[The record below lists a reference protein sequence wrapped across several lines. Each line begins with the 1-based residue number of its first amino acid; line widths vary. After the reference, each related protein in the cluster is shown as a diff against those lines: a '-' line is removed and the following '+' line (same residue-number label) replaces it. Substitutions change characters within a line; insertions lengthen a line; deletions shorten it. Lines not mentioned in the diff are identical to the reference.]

1 MGKEI
6 ERKFLVKNDSWRGE
20 APGVLY
26 RQGYLSLDMD
36 RVVRVRVN
44 GKQGYLTIKGKFR
57 GFSRPEFE
65 YEIPYDDAL
74 ELLNTLCIQPILEKM
89 RYIIEHRGVRWE
101 IDEFLKANSGLVVA
115 EVELDDEEQSIDLPD
130 WVGREVS
137 HDPRYFN
144 SNLILKPFKHWKTA

>member
-6 ERKFLVKNDSWRGE
+6 ERKFLVINDNWRGQS
-20 APGVLY
+20 AAVNY

-44 GKQGYLTIKGKFR
+44 GQRGYLTIKGKFK
-57 GFSRPEFE
+57 GYSRPEFE
-65 YEIPYDDAL
+65 YEIPHDDAL
-74 ELLNTLCIQPILEKM
+74 ELLSTLCIQPIMEKK
-89 RYIIEHRGVRWE
+89 RYIVEHRGVRWE
-101 IDEFLKANSGLVVA
+101 IDEFLGENSGLVIA
-115 EVELDDEEQSIDLPD
+115 EVELQEEDQCIDLPD